1 MSGFSDPHDKIA
13 SMIDEKKIGGS
24 TEYKPMDYS
33 PELRKVEDNLR
44 FSESLKLHPLKENTH
59 GEKVFNCMTFDV
71 ATQVFGNNVWDRS
84 IYTTDFL
91 IDMNL
96 RAGLNQIQKYL
107 KRKHKMDSKYWFL
120 LILLGL
126 GGMAVV
132 FMIFLMTSMGGGA

>member
-13 SMIDEKKIGGS
+13 SIIDKKDLSGVD
-24 TEYKPMDYS
+24 YKPMDYS

-44 FSESLKLHPLKENTH
+44 FSDRIKKNPLKEKVH
-59 GEKVFNCMTFDV
+59 SKKVFNCITFDPAV
-71 ATQVFGNNVWDRS
+71 QVFGNNVWDRS

-96 RAGLNQIQKYL
+96 QAGLNQIQKYL
-107 KRKHKMDSKYWFL
+107 KRKHKMDSKSWFL

-132 FMIFLMTSMGGGA
+132 FMIFLMMSMGGGA